1 MLKIENLTKIYPGGK
16 VGCAN
21 INLEVNAGDIY
32 AFIGPNG
39 AGKTTTIKAVVGVHN
54 FDEGEIFVDG
64 ISVKKDPIAV
74 KKIVA
79 YIPDNPDIYTTI
91 TGMQYLNFV
100 CSIYRVPADRKV
112 ELIKKYADMWE
123 ISGDLGAPIGAYSH
137 GMRQKLVLTS
147 ALVREPK
154 LLVLD
159 EPFVGLDPK
168 ATFKLKELMQEFVR
182 SGGAI
187 FYSTHVL
194 DVAEKLCNKVAI
206 IKDGR
211 IIKSGKMEQVI
222 KDKSLEKVFL
232 ELEDAKH

>member
-211 IIKSGKMEQVI
+211 IIKSGKMEQVV

-232 ELEDAKH
+232 ELE

>member
-1 MLKIENLTKIYPGGK
+1 MLNIKNLTKTYPNGK
-16 VGCAN
+16 VGCAD
-21 INLEVNAGDIY
+21 INLDVAAGDIY

-39 AGKTTTIKAVVGVHN
+39 SGKTTTIKCIVGAHN
-54 FDEGEIFVDG
+54 FEKGEIFVDR
-64 ISVKKDPIAV
+64 ISVKADPIAV

-79 YIPDNPDIYTTI
+79 YVPDNPDIYTTI
-91 TGMQYLNFV
+91 TGMQFLNFV
-100 CSIYRVPADRKV
+100 CSVYKVPADRKA

-123 ISGDLGAPIGAYSH
+123 ITGDLGTPIRAYSH
-137 GMRQKLVLTS
+137 GMRQKLVLIS

-168 ATFKLKELMQEFVR
+168 ASFKLKELMKEFVR
-182 SGGAI
+182 GGGAI

-194 DVAEKLCNKVAI
+194 EVAEKLCNKVAI

-211 IIKSGKMEQVI
+211 IIKSGTMEQI
-222 KDKSLEKVFL
+222 KKDKSLEQVFL
-232 ELEDAKH
+232 EIE

>member
-1 MLKIENLTKIYPGGK
+1 MLRIENLTKIYPNGK
-16 VGCAN
+16 VGCQD
-21 INLEVNAGDIY
+21 IKLDVLPGDIY

-39 AGKTTTIKAVVGVHN
+39 AGKTTTIKCIVGAQAFN
-54 FDEGEIFVDG
+54 SGEILIDG
-64 ISVKKDPIAV
+64 ISVKQNPIEA

-100 CSIYRVPADRKV
+100 SSVYKVPADKKT

-123 ISGDLGAPIGAYSH
+123 LGSDLGTPIGAYSH
-137 GMRQKLVLTS
+137 GMRQKLVLIS
-147 ALVREPK
+147 ALIRNPK

-168 ATFKLKELMQEFVR
+168 ASFKLKELMQEFVR
-182 SGGAI
+182 MGGAI

-206 IKDGR
+206 IKAGK
-211 IIKSGKMEQVI
+211 IIANGTMEQI
-222 KDKSLEKVFL
+222 RKDKSLEQVFL
-232 ELEDAKH
+232 ETM

>member
-1 MLKIENLTKIYPGGK
+1 MLRIKNLTKIYPNGK
-16 VGCAN
+16 VGCQD
-21 INLEVNAGDIY
+21 INLDVLPGDIY

-39 AGKTTTIKAVVGVHN
+39 AGKTTTIKCIVGAQAFN
-54 FDEGEIFVDG
+54 SGEILVDG
-64 ISVKKDPIAV
+64 ISVKQNPIEA
-74 KKIVA
+74 KKTVA

-100 CSIYRVPADRKV
+100 SSVYKVPSDRKT

-123 ISGDLGAPIGAYSH
+123 LGGDLGMPIGAYSH
-137 GMRQKLVLTS
+137 GMRQKLVLIS
-147 ALVREPK
+147 ALIRKPK

-168 ATFKLKELMQEFVR
+168 ASFKLKELMQEFVR
-182 SGGAI
+182 IGGAI

-206 IKDGR
+206 IKDGK
-211 IIKSGKMEQVI
+211 IIANGTMEQI
-222 KDKSLEKVFL
+222 RKNKSLEQVFL
-232 ELEDAKH
+232 ETM